1 MNLTLTAVTSLNRIL
16 TGLEPYSTQH
26 CIMKGR
32 LHYVCTVVLVT
43 FTRLGDCWSYV
54 ATYLDVPASF
64 YLMVCVVPSLLHL
77 MDLWWRLL
85 VANKFIKDN
94 VDLPKDVN
102 KDLHSWYSLL
112 NKGHLNVGLSWA
124 KTSFVLQAL
133 PDFGLYIIKIKA
145 KELHGTPIVA
155 KIHQRSSLYNS
166 HTNKLYHS
174 PIFVLQLNN
183 HNKLNRHNKFHLCTN
198 LRFSSTTTISSTSS
212 ILYSSCSSSTYP
224 TFTYSL
230 PTTTT
235 LNIRPLSQDST
246 GLDLKSLGDR
256 LDAALAKKFENIAES
271 LKLSLASTTS
281 STPRVPRASMTRSTQ
296 ETTAPASC
304 GGSCNN
310 GTNTNSSWRPTRK
323 PTCGRTYQGKASTP
337 PELVQQAQQPPPDQ
351 PSRSSRR
358 LPLNREKRP
367 SRTSRSEPT
376 DGRRRDHPIYRR
388 ANVFWQV
395 HQDAN
400 TTVYTKDQKDKAKY
414 TYGSNLQGFLKN
426 SSITLRSRSR
436 SRRSKRS
443 STEPSAIFK
452 RPTAVQ
458 LLAKARP
465 EKPPDMEDTTTRETS
480 VSEASE
486 SQHVEIPAAA
496 DLETVDYRRP
506 SQEREEETD
515 QDEVIRIPKPMSM
528 DEDWRICVQKAL
540 ADPTRTKAPCE
551 IPANEAITLPQT
563 INKREFEAFQQGL
576 RTRNQK
582 TPQIVIENMASVFA
596 QSGKMNLN
604 QARDSYD
611 FTVPS
616 MKCFGLFAPT
626 HFKPRPPFDGN
637 DSNVYHI
644 IHGTANKGASA
655 ILAGELI
662 RPGDFTMRQDPL
674 QCGYPSYGF
683 YSAGEVAAKT
693 IEFSYNIAELSRKIL
708 KIGKGTLPVRI
719 ILDVMPTTT
728 NWLVEMKKFN
738 VFVENMQLPEAKKSA
753 RLPGQKTPQSLE
765 WFFTTKTKSLYQVN
779 QVLLSHLLEEKNQ
792 VSHLTT
798 RTDNKSYEMELIFC
812 ILGFV
817 LLFSLKEPRWSLA
830 WDLPMALI
838 LWCLHAAETT
848 VRSFLLCSVTL
859 G

>member
-1 MNLTLTAVTSLNRIL
+1 
-16 TGLEPYSTQH
+16 
-26 CIMKGR
+26 
-32 LHYVCTVVLVT
+32 
-43 FTRLGDCWSYV
+43 
-54 ATYLDVPASF
+54 
-64 YLMVCVVPSLLHL
+64 
-77 MDLWWRLL
+77 
-85 VANKFIKDN
+85 
-94 VDLPKDVN
+94 
-102 KDLHSWYSLL
+102 
-112 NKGHLNVGLSWA
+112 
-124 KTSFVLQAL
+124 
-133 PDFGLYIIKIKA
+133 
-145 KELHGTPIVA
+145 
-155 KIHQRSSLYNS
+155 
-166 HTNKLYHS
+166 
-174 PIFVLQLNN
+174 
-183 HNKLNRHNKFHLCTN
+183 
-198 LRFSSTTTISSTSS
+198 
-212 ILYSSCSSSTYP
+212 
-224 TFTYSL
+224 
-230 PTTTT
+230 
-235 LNIRPLSQDST
+235 
-246 GLDLKSLGDR
+246 
-256 LDAALAKKFENIAES
+256 
-271 LKLSLASTTS
+271 
-281 STPRVPRASMTRSTQ
+281 
-296 ETTAPASC
+296 
-304 GGSCNN
+304 
-310 GTNTNSSWRPTRK
+310 
-323 PTCGRTYQGKASTP
+323 
-337 PELVQQAQQPPPDQ
+337 
-351 PSRSSRR
+351 
-358 LPLNREKRP
+358 
-367 SRTSRSEPT
+367 
-376 DGRRRDHPIYRR
+376 
-388 ANVFWQV
+388 
-395 HQDAN
+395 
-400 TTVYTKDQKDKAKY
+400 
-414 TYGSNLQGFLKN
+414 
-426 SSITLRSRSR
+426 
-436 SRRSKRS
+436 
-443 STEPSAIFK
+443 
-452 RPTAVQ
+452 
-458 LLAKARP
+458 
-465 EKPPDMEDTTTRETS
+465 MEDTTTRETS

-753 RLPGQKTPQSLE
+753 RLPGQKTHHSL
-765 WFFTTKTKSLYQVN
+765 WSDSLLQKPSHSTRSIKFCCPIFWKRKTK
-779 QVLLSHLLEEKNQ
+779 
-792 VSHLTT
+792 
-798 RTDNKSYEMELIFC
+798 
-812 ILGFV
+812 
-817 LLFSLKEPRWSLA
+817 
-830 WDLPMALI
+830 
-838 LWCLHAAETT
+838 
-848 VRSFLLCSVTL
+848 
-859 G
+859 